1 MRLNHKHE
9 TKNYLANKRIAFIQK
24 AHHQTHTRIQ
34 FINNDLVDKKI
45 LEWDNEY
52 SDTVYNPYT
61 YDNVYARLILINQ
74 RASTNDLQRILRHS
88 VVTRNPQTEL
98 EASKVIGGVSDS
110 LTKLEAERLV
120 KNLDYVENVLS
131 TAEVNIQKYEAL
143 IEKLPH
149 QVSRKEVLEKCITSQ
164 EELPTSKR
172 QAWLE
177 RNLERGAS
185 YNKEYSYRELNQ
197 LSRDLE
203 RYKTNRLDYETA
215 LMENRQTEREGYG
228 PINESKTWIWSA
240 LEKTRHADMDGE
252 TVNLTESFEVVNEV
266 TGDVDYLRF
275 PGDVENDH
283 NNCSNIC
290 NCGCSYVVN
299 QA

>member
-9 TKNYLANKRIAFIQK
+9 TKNYLANKRIAVIQK
-24 AHHQTHTRIQ
+24 AHHRTHTRIQ

-45 LEWDNEY
+45 LEWNNEY

-61 YDNVYARLILINQ
+61 YDNVYAMIIGVNQ
-74 RASTNDLQRILRHS
+74 KASTQDLQRILGHS

-98 EASKVIGGVSDS
+98 EASKVIGSVSDS
-110 LTKLEAERLV
+110 LTKLEAERLI

-131 TAEVNIQKYEAL
+131 TAEVNIKKYEAL

-164 EELPTSKR
+164 EELPASKR

-203 RYKTNRLDYETA
+203 RYKTDRLDYETA
-215 LMENRQTEREGYG
+215 LMENRQAEREGYG
-228 PINESKTWIWSA
+228 LINESKTWIWSA

>member
-9 TKNYLANKRIAFIQK
+9 TKNYLANKRIAVIQK
-24 AHHQTHTRIQ
+24 AHHRTHTRIQ

-74 RASTNDLQRILRHS
+74 RASTHDLQRILGHS

-98 EASKVIGGVSDS
+98 EASKVIGSVSDS

-131 TAEVNIQKYEAL
+131 TAEVNIKKYEAL

-164 EELPTSKR
+164 EELPASKR

-215 LMENRQTEREGYG
+215 LMENRQAEREGYG
-228 PINESKTWIWSA
+228 LINESKTWIWSA

>member
-9 TKNYLANKRIAFIQK
+9 TKNYLANRRIAVIQK
-24 AHHQTHTRIQ
+24 AHHRTHTRIQ

-45 LEWDNEY
+45 LEWNNEY
-52 SDTVYNPYT
+52 SDIVYNPYT
-61 YDNVYARLILINQ
+61 YDNVYAMLIGVNQ
-74 RASTNDLQRILRHS
+74 KASTNDLQRILGHS

-98 EASKVIGGVSDS
+98 EARKVIGDVSDS

-131 TAEVNIQKYEAL
+131 TAEVNIKKYEAL

-164 EELPTSKR
+164 EELPASKR

-215 LMENRQTEREGYG
+215 LMENRQAEREGYG
-228 PINESKTWIWSA
+228 LINESKTWIWSA

>member
-24 AHHQTHTRIQ
+24 AHHQTYTRIQ

-74 RASTNDLQRILRHS
+74 RASTNDLQRILGHS

-98 EASKVIGGVSDS
+98 EARKVIGDVSDS
-110 LTKLEAERLV
+110 LTRLEAERLI

-164 EELPTSKR
+164 EELPASKR

-215 LMENRQTEREGYG
+215 LMENRQAEREGYG
-228 PINESKTWIWSA
+228 PINESKTWIWSV

-252 TVNLTESFEVVNEV
+252 TVDLTESFEVVNEV

-290 NCGCSYVVN
+290 NCGCSYEIN